1 MTARSTKGKRRGS
14 LLVEVSMAMVVLM
27 IIMSV
32 AIKILGFA
40 AHERGAADRRQ
51 RAVLEA
57 GNVMERITAYSF
69 DEVTPESVRRIALP
83 ESAREALPGSEL
95 ALEVTTIDRARDRAA
110 RRITVRLRWRDRAGQ
125 WEAPVRLTSWIER
138 RRARS

>member
-1 MTARSTKGKRRGS
+1 MTARSTKRNRRGS
-14 LLVEVSMAMVVLM
+14 LLVEVSMATVVLM
-27 IIMSV
+27 IIMTV

-40 AHERGAADRRQ
+40 AHERGASDRRQ

-57 GNVMERITAYSF
+57 ANVMERITANSF
-69 DEVTPESVRRIALP
+69 DEVTSESVRRTALP
-83 ESAREALPGSEL
+83 KSVLEALPGSEL
-95 ALEVTTIDRARDRAA
+95 ALDVTTIDRAADRTAK
-110 RRITVRLRWRDRAGQ
+110 RITVRLRWRDRGGQ